1 MTSVLHPDAPAAVAS
16 RFARRLG
23 VETRE
28 LIALAAIVLVG
39 AALRFAS
46 LPFRGG
52 WDSDQGT
59 EMLAL
64 RAALSAGRLP
74 TFGPEAISVSNSF
87 HHGALYYDLLLPA
100 AWLGN
105 GDPVWVV
112 AEIALL
118 SLIVIPAVWWIARTI
133 GGASAGLTAALLAA
147 CSASLISYST
157 FIWNPTLV
165 EPGAAVAFLG
175 AWQAI
180 RSQRARWWV
189 AAAIGAA
196 VAAQAHVAAAVIVV
210 PLVGAFVIDLR
221 RAGPG
226 RRRSVLTWGVFGVA
240 IFVATYAP
248 LIAYELSHDFAD
260 TRGML
265 AYFNEPGASSSAG
278 PLVRLLFAAI
288 RILAWPITRWPQ
300 MDLDSAFSA
309 AFLIAWAI
317 VGGLVWRLLRTRRR
331 EPVPDDG
338 TAPES
343 AASTDERMGV
353 RLVGGWLL
361 LLILTLGLGL
371 RSVSE
376 MQSLPTEQYHVVAD
390 PLVLVAVALVVGG
403 LWREMPTAAATR
415 GRRTV
420 AGVLM
425 VALLVWNAGHWPPLT
440 APDGGWPAGQT
451 VASRLELRAAGTP
464 VALVPLFRAKGSD
477 AILYPLLRD
486 GITVEEPDTAT
497 TIVVLCD
504 MYWTDGCGGSAED
517 AWVASAGYGPLTRI
531 DRFNA
536 APDKIVTVYRK
547 AP

>member
-1 MTSVLHPDAPAAVAS
+1 MLAFRPAVAFS
-16 RFARRLG
+16 K
-23 VETRE
+23 
-28 LIALAAIVLVG
+28 LIALAAIFLAG
-39 AALRFAS
+39 ALLRFAS
-46 LPFRGG
+46 LPVRGG

-74 TFGPEAISVSNSF
+74 TFGPEAISVTNSF

-118 SLIVIPAVWWIARTI
+118 SLIVIPAVWWIARSI
-133 GGASAGLTAALLAA
+133 GGASAGLTAAILAA
-147 CSASLISYST
+147 GSASLISYST

-180 RSQRARWWV
+180 RTQRAHWWI

-196 VAAQAHVAAAVIVV
+196 VAAQAHVAASVIVL
-210 PLVGAFVIDLR
+210 PLACAFVVDLR
-221 RAGPG
+221 RAEPS
-226 RRRSVLTWGVFGVA
+226 RRRSVLTWGLFGAA
-240 IFVATYAP
+240 IFVTTYAP
-248 LIAYELSHDFAD
+248 LIASELGHDFAD

-265 AYFNEPGASSSAG
+265 AYFNEPGTGSTAG

-288 RILAWPITRWPQ
+288 RILAWPVTRWPQ
-300 MDLDSAFSA
+300 MDLDSAFPA

-317 VGGLVWRLLRTRRR
+317 GGGLIWRLHRTRRR
-331 EPVPDDG
+331 GAGSVSLDV
-338 TAPES
+338 PES
-343 AASTDERMGV
+343 AVVVDERLGL
-353 RLVGGWLL
+353 RLVGGGLL

-376 MQSLPTEQYHVVAD
+376 MQGLPTEQYHVVAD

-403 LWREMPTAAATR
+403 LWRKMPTPATTR
-415 GRRTV
+415 VRRTV
-420 AGVLM
+420 AGMLM
-425 VALLVWNAGHWPPLT
+425 AALLVWTAGHWPPLT
-440 APDGGWPAGQT
+440 SPDGGWPAAQT
-451 VASRLELRAAGTP
+451 VASRVEVRAAGTP
-464 VALVPLFRAKGSD
+464 VAVVPLFRAKGAD

-486 GITVEEPDTAT
+486 EITVEEPIAAT

-517 AWVASAGYGPLTRI
+517 AWLATADYGPLTRI
-531 DRFNA
+531 DRFSA
-536 APDKIVTVYRK
+536 APDKIVSVYRK
-547 AP
+547 SP